1 MEMQPKR
8 LHYKDCRDSL
18 VVLADVL
25 GMSHEILDID
35 NETSFDAVAHVLQ
48 SLQEQAKL
56 WRKMN
61 GDLQELQATAVSD
74 TLIISIP
81 LESTLAATALIL
93 PMHSFQYSLLRYKDH
108 LLRGYM
114 ALGRLYHK
122 DEYIFGEAFIRA
134 WEGEQGL
141 KNGPPRIVL
150 DPQLAAYA
158 LEMGAREPPDG
169 SRSAFEYLRQDPCDG
184 LCFIDYL
191 KPIGI
196 RNHDRPEKLR
206 TERKEIRKWIKQ
218 QKADHQADHH
228 VCSKYH
234 WLEQYETDT
243 QSEFEELLSEREGDS
258 IT

>member
-1 MEMQPKR
+1 MEMQPKQ
-8 LHYKDCRDSL
+8 LLYKDYRDSL

-25 GMSHEILDID
+25 GMSHEILAID
-35 NETSFDAVAHVLQ
+35 NETSFNPVAHVLQ
-48 SLQEQAKL
+48 SLQEQANN

-81 LESTLAATALIL
+81 LKSNLAATALIL
-93 PMHSFQYSLLRYKDH
+93 AMHSFQYSLLRYEVH

-114 ALGRLYHK
+114 APGRLYHM

-150 DPQLAAYA
+150 DPKLAAYA
-158 LEMGAREPPDG
+158 LKMGANKPPDD

-184 LCFIDYL
+184 LWFIDYL

-196 RNHDRPEKLR
+196 RSLDRPEKLR
-206 TERKEIRKWIKQ
+206 TEREGIREWIKK
-218 QKADHQADHH
+218 QKEHHHTDHH
-228 VCSKYH
+228 VKLKYH
-234 WLEQYETDT
+234 WLEQYEAATHE
-243 QSEFEELLSEREGDS
+243 EFENLLAERSQE
-258 IT
+258 